1 MNLVKLGMGLGFGM
15 MALGVFGRV
24 TKDEQMG
31 EASGSLIVFGAALGI
46 ASAALS
52 KSRMVKDR

>member
-1 MNLVKLGMGLGFGM
+1 MNLAKLGMGLGFGM

-31 EASGSLIVFGAALGI
+31 EASGSLIVFGTVLGM
-46 ASAALS
+46 ASVVLAN
-52 KSRMVKDR
+52 KDKQRAR

>member
-1 MNLVKLGMGLGFGM
+1 MNLAKLGMGLGFGM

-31 EASGSLIVFGAALGI
+31 EASGSLIVFGTVLGMASVAL
-46 ASAALS
+46 AN
-52 KSRMVKDR
+52 KDKQRAR